1 MRRSAV
7 VARRSPGQSQ
17 RTQRVLLA
25 AGGSRGGGGR
35 GRDAA
40 GAYAEPA
47 RGRIEQLAALSSQA
61 AARVFGRVRGQR
73 RRSHP
78 VRRGGRQF
86 LPHAEQWTVHFFK
99 WMRRAQV
106 RGGRA
111 PAHKSLRAA
120 LGTLGA
126 GR

>member
-40 GAYAEPA
+40 AAYAEPA
-47 RGRIEQLAALSSQA
+47 RDGIEQLL
-61 AARVFGRVRGQR
+61 
-73 RRSHP
+73 
-78 VRRGGRQF
+78 GRQKQVQAYDNGDYTGYPRAE
-86 LPHAEQWTVHFFK
+86 LHA
-99 WMRRAQV
+99 
-106 RGGRA
+106 
-111 PAHKSLRAA
+111 LRTM
-120 LGTLGA
+120 GHISP
-126 GR
+126 R